1 MSWATPIEV
10 EDSFV
15 RWLCD
20 LGIPPAEGERL
31 LLDGQKHRYK
41 ITGDRGTTRNG
52 EYCIYCDDRPGGW
65 AKSWSAK
72 HGVEYAVW
80 TYYQPGESPW
90 SDEEKREY
98 VKRME
103 AQRAAAARQK
113 ELERAKASAEAARK
127 WEAATEPRPG
137 HPYLKKKGLS
147 GTHGARQLGNLLV
160 LPIQN
165 VSGSLM
171 NIQTIAPDGEKRFHP
186 GAPKAGGFFV
196 IPGQSPGPDE
206 KTGQGPEPHEKT
218 GQSPDSTHDFGSAE
232 PGRSPGPY
240 ENPSGGDREVF
251 LCEGFATGATVHE
264 ATGRTVVVAWD
275 CGNLP
280 KVAEL
285 LRARYPGRLVLA
297 ADNDHRTPGNPG
309 LAAAFEL
316 AERFGIPFASPVFE
330 ADEAGSD
337 WNDYAA
343 LHGIER
349 TAEEIF
355 LRLEENRKVPELEK
369 HYAWPRWVHERKN
382 GAPMGTLENLQVL
395 LAHERLGVWYDEVK
409 KDVDYKLPP
418 EIEEGRFGKDNRAN
432 SIFALVV
439 SLCEQHRF
447 PTSNLPL
454 FLDAIADMER
464 RNAVRDWIRIR
475 GWDEKDRI
483 GELTETLT
491 LAEWFPDRMKR
502 LLLKRWLI
510 SAVAACFEREGFKA
524 RGVLVLQG
532 HQAIGKTSWLAAL
545 VPKGSDW
552 FLDSVALDPEDKDSV
567 KRAISHWI
575 IELGELEATFKK
587 ADINKLKG
595 FITSPVDIMR
605 TPFARK
611 MSTFPRRTVF
621 CASVNQAEFLVDTT
635 GNSRWWCLP
644 CKAIDYRHGIDLQ
657 QLWGQALSLYRAGE
671 PWWLTR
677 EEEAEL
683 DALNRYFEAGDE
695 IEDLI
700 ASGWNWDEYER
711 DLSMGLGDW
720 MNATAILKSCGM
732 QNPTKMQVRRAGE
745 VLRKLTGRE
754 PERRGKARDRCYW
767 MPNRNCYSP

>member
-1 MSWATPIEV
+1 MNRPTGFEI

-31 LLDGQKHRYK
+31 TLDGQKHRYRVV
-41 ITGDRGTTRNG
+41 GDRGTTRNG
-52 EYCIYCDDRPGGW
+52 EYCIYCDERPAGW

-80 TYYQPGESPW
+80 TYYQPGDSPW

-127 WEAATEPRPG
+127 WEAATEPRPE

-147 GTHGARQLGNLLV
+147 GAHGARQLGKLLV
-160 LPIQN
+160 LPIRN
-165 VSGSLM
+165 ASGALM

-196 IPGQSPGPDE
+196 MGGRDNPPAPSGHPPLQGGQKSG
-206 KTGQGPEPHEKT
+206 EP
-218 GQSPDSTHDFGSAE
+218 GQSPDSTHDFGSAA
-232 PGRSPGPY
+232 PY
-240 ENPSGGDREVF
+240 LGGDREVF

-285 LRARYPGRLVLA
+285 LRPRYPGRLVLA

-316 AERFGIPFASPVFE
+316 AERFGIPFTSPVFE
-330 ADEAGSD
+330 ADESGSD

-355 LRLEENRKVPELEK
+355 LRLEENRRVPELEQ

-395 LAHERLGVWYDEVK
+395 LRHEKIGVWYDEIK
-409 KDVDYKLPP
+409 KDVCYSLP
-418 EIEEGRFGKDNRAN
+418 ETMEGGKFGKDNRAN

-439 SLCEQHRF
+439 SLCERYGF
-447 PTSNLPL
+447 PTANLDAYL
-454 FLDAIADMER
+454 VAIADENRKNPVM
-464 RNAVRDWIRIR
+464 NWIRLR
-475 GWDEKDRI
+475 AWDGKDRI
-483 GELTETLT
+483 GALTETLT

-502 LLLKRWLI
+502 LLMTRWLI
-510 SAVAACFEREGFKA
+510 SAVAACVADAFKT

-532 HQAIGKTSWLAAL
+532 AQAIGKTSWFASL
-545 VPKGSDW
+545 VPSSSGW
-552 FLDSVALDPEDKDSV
+552 FLDGVALDPEDKDSL
-567 KRAISHWI
+567 KRVISHWI

-587 ADINKLKG
+587 ADINKLKSY
-595 FITSPVDIMR
+595 ITSPVDVVR
-605 TPFARK
+605 LPWARK
-611 MSTFPRRTVF
+611 FSDFPRRTVF

-644 CKAIDYRHGIDLQ
+644 CRSINYKHGIDLQ
-657 QLWGQALSLYRAGE
+657 QLWAQALSLYRTGE
-671 PWWLTR
+671 PWWLTKD
-677 EEEAEL
+677 EERDL
-683 DALNRYFEAGDE
+683 DDLNRYFEAGDE
-695 IEDLI
+695 IEDAI
-700 ASGWNWDEYER
+700 ASGWNWDEYEQ

-720 MNATAILKSCGM
+720 MNATSILKSCGM

-767 MPNRNCYSP
+767 MPHRNGYSP